1 MKAQFQLFQGINIS
15 GKMDNLINQNEEIRS
30 KNYDIEEIIIQRNRT
45 TTYAYTE
52 EIIDQITVEQILTV
66 LEIHDIIDIE
76 CIQKIFFEGK
86 PVFEITYTNVEER
99 QRSEQI
105 LKGKLPINN
114 CVLQQRE
121 NRKLKNT
128 IKIPVI
134 AVTLFETPSELDDEK
149 ILAKMTE
156 YGEVKKE
163 IYHHKI
169 KHTQIKNGYRTIYYK
184 NINKSIPTILWI
196 NGNRIKIRYE
206 GQDRTPICSFC
217 KVKGHYKEICETL
230 KEITEKREQLQK
242 EMEEEKEEEQNR
254 DRNSQLSWAKIMDEK
269 EEKEKEKERENENI
283 NNQNQ
288 QKKQFNQVVSGNT
301 NKTDINSRKNFQEEM
316 RRNREKQKTTAKKT
330 DLSQKMAEIEEYNNK
345 NVKRHIEKTE
355 EQKKEEQEKKKKR
368 KEAKKKRNLERKNDE
383 TISLSGS
390 EMELT
395 GEELSDWNL
404 SHENF
409 SV

>member
-114 CVLQQRE
+114 YVLQQRE

-184 NINKSIPTILWI
+184 KINKSIPTILWI

-230 KEITEKREQLQK
+230 KEVTEKREQLQK
-242 EMEEEKEEEQNR
+242 EMEEEEQNR